1 LQVDRNLDVT
11 QTSALPTDI
20 SDAQSRRAKVSS
32 QARPQIV
39 SALERLDAW
48 IEKHQ
53 FTGYEPFD
61 GLSSFLR
68 PLTFGTKFGRQALV
82 QAVKRAPFNVR
93 PWIGIHPATSTKGM
107 GFLARGYLRWNQLQP
122 GKGLNEKA
130 DNCLN
135 WLRLNRS
142 PGFSGPCWGNHFD
155 YQTRTYYLP
164 ANFPTIV
171 WSSLIGHAFVDCFEL
186 TGCEAD
192 LQEAR
197 GTCEFILRDLPRYP
211 DEKGTCIS
219 YVSHADVRVHN
230 ANALGAALLSRVY
243 KHTHEQELYETAT
256 AALAYTAGHQNPD
269 GSWFYGEPSNLRW
282 IDNWHTAYVLDSFLD
297 YEEGTGDKRFRA
309 TSMRGWEFYF
319 GHFFRPDGC
328 PAYYHD
334 RVYPIDIQCAS
345 QSIETLCRF
354 GEWNPEAVSTAVRVA
369 EWTIAN
375 MQDSSGYFY
384 FQRHPHYVNRTAC
397 FHWGQATMLSALSL
411 LLLQLQK

>member
-1 LQVDRNLDVT
+1 MTETSTLQASSPGVSPKRANVSP
-11 QTSALPTDI
+11 QTL
-20 SDAQSRRAKVSS
+20 AQ
-32 QARPQIV
+32 ITT
-39 SALERLDAW
+39 ALERLDTW
-48 IEKHQ
+48 IEKHDY
-53 FTGYEPFD
+53 TGYEPFD

-93 PWIGIHPATSTKGM
+93 PWIGIRPATTTKGM
-107 GFLARGYLRWNQLQP
+107 GFLARGYLRWSQFQP
-122 GKGLNEKA
+122 AKKLHEKA
-130 DNCLN
+130 DYCLN
-135 WLRLNRS
+135 WLRSNRS
-142 PGFSGPCWGNHFD
+142 QGFSGPCWGNHFD

-171 WSSLIGHAFVDCFEL
+171 WSALIGYAFVDSFEL
-186 TGCEAD
+186 TGAESD
-192 LQEAR
+192 LKEAR
-197 GTCEFILRDLPRYP
+197 GICEFILRDLPRYP

-243 KHTHEQELYETAT
+243 KHTQEAELKQAAT
-256 AALAYTAGHQNPD
+256 EALAYTAGHQNPD
-269 GSWFYGEPSNLRW
+269 GSWFYGEQSNLHW
-282 IDNWHTAYVLDSFLD
+282 IDNWHTAYVLDSLLD
-297 YEEGTGDKRFRA
+297 YEEGTGDTRFRA
-309 TSMRGWEFYF
+309 ACQRGWEFYYR
-319 GHFFRPDGC
+319 HFFQPDGC
-328 PAYYHD
+328 PAYYHNN
-334 RVYPIDIQCAS
+334 VFPIDIQCAS

-354 GEWNPEAVSTAVRVA
+354 SARTPDALLTAVRVA

-384 FQRHPHYVNRTAC
+384 FQRHKSYVNRAPC

>member
-1 LQVDRNLDVT
+1 MTPTSTLQRKEITV
-11 QTSALPTDI
+11 QSA
-20 SDAQSRRAKVSS
+20 
-32 QARPQIV
+32 QARVSLQTRDQIG
-39 SALERLDAW
+39 SAIERLDGW
-48 IEKHQ
+48 IERHQ
-53 FTGYEPFD
+53 CTGYEPFD

-68 PLTFGTKFGRQALV
+68 PLTFGTKFGRQVLV

-93 PWIGIHPATSTKGM
+93 PWIGIRPATSTKGM
-107 GFLARGYLRWNQLQP
+107 GFLARGYLRWNQWRPEKKLQ
-122 GKGLNEKA
+122 EKA
-130 DNCLN
+130 EHCLN
-135 WLRLNRS
+135 WLRANRS
-142 PGFSGPCWGNHFD
+142 AGFSGPCWGNHFD

-171 WSSLIGHAFVDCFEL
+171 WSTLIGHAFVDSFEL
-186 TGCEAD
+186 TGDESD

-243 KHTHEQELYETAT
+243 KHTREPELYKTA
-256 AALAYTAGHQNPD
+256 AEALAYTAGHQNPD
-269 GSWFYGEPSNLRW
+269 GSWFYGEQSNLHW

-297 YEEGTGDKRFRA
+297 YEEGTGDTRFHA
-309 TSMRGWEFYF
+309 ACERGWNFYF
-319 GHFFRPDGC
+319 EHFFRPDGC

-334 RVYPIDIQCAS
+334 RVFPVDIQCAS

-354 GEWNPEAVSTAVRVA
+354 SEWHPGAVSTAVQVA
-369 EWTIAN
+369 QWTIAN
-375 MQDSSGYFY
+375 MQDPSGYFY
-384 FQRHPHYVNRTAC
+384 TQRQPYYVNRTPC

-411 LLLQLQK
+411 LLLQLEK